1 MQAGT
6 ADGASR
12 GLPGL
17 VTTVAH
23 VQHRRCLFQGPR
35 LTLTFGASIVL
46 IWGGNALVIW
56 QFRMARTQTDRLT
69 DANQKLIEVLR
80 FRRGLLSFHRRL
92 DELARTMDATTERKP
107 SKSFSCIVFSQIA
120 HGPQQNSNRWIGQS
134 FIPVESHGILPGLA
148 FPRAGSWPLRA
159 SRLIPW
165 LSQRHT
171 KAQVGTAHIQLNVEV

>member
-17 VTTVAH
+17 VTTVAQ

-56 QFRMARTQTDRLT
+56 QFRMARTQTERLT
-69 DANQKLIEVLR
+69 GANQQLIEVLR

-107 SKSFSCIVFSQIA
+107 SKRFGCIVFSRIA

-134 FIPVESHGILPGLA
+134 FIPVESWDSSWAGIPTRWFLA
-148 FPRAGSWPLRA
+148 IARFPLNTLVVPKTYQGAGRNRAHPLF
-159 SRLIPW
+159 
-165 LSQRHT
+165 
-171 KAQVGTAHIQLNVEV
+171 

>member
-56 QFRMARTQTDRLT
+56 QFRMARTQSIVSPARINSSLKCCASGEAYCHSID
-69 DANQKLIEVLR
+69 DWMNLR
-80 FRRGLLSFHRRL
+80 ARFMRRL
-92 DELARTMDATTERKP
+92 SG
-107 SKSFSCIVFSQIA
+107 SKSSGGIAFSQIA

-134 FIPVESHGILPGLA
+134 FIPVESWDSSWAGIPTRWFLA
-148 FPRAGSWPLRA
+148 IARFPLNTLVVPKTYQGAGRNRAHP
-159 SRLIPW
+159 
-165 LSQRHT
+165 T
-171 KAQVGTAHIQLNVEV
+171 EC